1 MFQIL
6 DERKN
11 FFQWDLNQKITIDA
25 ECTSAHFVINGK
37 IEATEVKEENGKFVA
52 EVPNKLLQYAGKLI
66 VFAFVA
72 LENGGFTKAESCF
85 VINARPKP
93 PEYVYT
99 ETEVLGYEAL
109 KKEILELEERIEKV
123 EETGGGAGTSG
134 GYYIPNVSEDGVLSW
149 TGTEETMPPVPSAN
163 IAGPE
168 GKQGP
173 QGIQGERG
181 LQGIPGEKGEQGDKG
196 DTGDQGPQG
205 EKGDTGETG
214 PEGPEGP
221 QGPQGIQ
228 GPQGEQGPKGDT
240 GETGPIGPQGPQGE
254 PGKGFTILG
263 YYSTLLQLETYVTN
277 PSVGDIYGVGLTA
290 PYNLYSWDGTTWVD
304 NGQLQGAKG
313 DPGEKGEPGL
323 VWKGEWN
330 AETSYTAIKNGQL
343 SRDAVSYNGSSYVIA
358 ANNTEPVIGV
368 IPEGDTTGKW
378 EILAEKGEPGEGGTV
393 ERLVGS
399 TLEIKPSEV
408 LAAIHEGKS
417 VSISHTDEVYGEFVF
432 SNFTDGN
439 LFDTNIVVASV
450 YLNLAFG
457 SFAVTLLGYPH
468 NDGWEFFL
476 ETLAAKDDIPE
487 SFEIPVFDLAE
498 MGLDAIPVTGG
509 SGILQTDTTAI
520 QTAIAK
526 GPVGFVVPINMGT
539 VVNATFIMNGAG
551 IGGAYQCISMVNYAE
566 AATITINVDTNAIMV
581 VLASLKDSVGLKEAA
596 EVDLSGYEA
605 NGVIVE
611 TYADGSS
618 LTHTFEFDADG
629 RPTKR
634 TDSNGG
640 ETIFTWG

>member
-6 DERKN
+6 DGRKN

-52 EVPNKLLQYAGKLI
+52 EVPNKLLQYAGKLV

-72 LENGGFTKAESCF
+72 LENGGFTKKENCF

-109 KKEILELEERIEKV
+109 KKEILELEERIKKV

-134 GYYIPNVSEDGVLSW
+134 NYYIPNVSEDGVLSW

-205 EKGDTGETG
+205 EKGDPGETG

-263 YYSTLLQLETYVTN
+263 YYSTFLQLETYVTN

-313 DPGEKGEPGL
+313 DKGDPFTYDDFTEEQLEALKGPEGPVGPEGPQGERGLQGEKGEPGL

-343 SRDAVSYNGSSYVIA
+343 SRDAVSYNGSSYVVA
-358 ANNTEPVIGV
+358 ANNAEPVIGV

-378 EILAEKGEPGEGGTV
+378 EILAEKGEPG
-393 ERLVGS
+393 
-399 TLEIKPSEV
+399 
-408 LAAIHEGKS
+408 
-417 VSISHTDEVYGEFVF
+417 
-432 SNFTDGN
+432 
-439 LFDTNIVVASV
+439 
-450 YLNLAFG
+450 
-457 SFAVTLLGYPH
+457 
-468 NDGWEFFL
+468 
-476 ETLAAKDDIPE
+476 DIPE

-498 MGLDAIPVTGG
+498 MGLSAIPITGG
-509 SGILQTDTTAI
+509 YGILQTDTTEI
-520 QTAIAK
+520 QTALAK